1 MQLRIT
7 LGSVLRLGNTIGAA
21 QAFAVGDYVIGCLF
35 AVGVIVTIWLEES
48 AETSEKP

>member
-7 LGSVLRLGNTIGAA
+7 LGSILRLGNTIGAA
-21 QAFAVGDYVIGCLF
+21 QAFAVGDYVVGSLF
-35 AVGVIVTIWLEES
+35 VIWLEES